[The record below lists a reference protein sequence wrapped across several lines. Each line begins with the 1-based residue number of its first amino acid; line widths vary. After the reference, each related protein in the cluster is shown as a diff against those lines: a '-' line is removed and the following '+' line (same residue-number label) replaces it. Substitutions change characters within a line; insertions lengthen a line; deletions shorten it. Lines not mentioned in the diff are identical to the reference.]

1 MEKVSSIKSST
12 SIAIFLLSI
21 AWFRRKRNKFE
32 TEEFDEYRNNISA
45 RGVAALKKGSPYW
58 ESFLRVLQNP
68 CDPQSNPEGGIAL
81 CVAENKLMQEVLA
94 SRLMQQGTAITAF
107 SDSTSY
113 CHGSFLGL
121 PQAREAAAY
130 FLSKRFW
137 KRHHDTGFGRGD
149 GNSTYDSHLYMS
161 PEYIAFGA
169 GVNSLISQLF
179 YSIASPGDVVLIP
192 APYYAGFEYDAKA
205 IAGLEVH
212 PVYAKNPVIGP
223 SPTDLENAARSVE
236 KVRRFTRTV
245 QQSEN
250 NLLLCYLDKFN
261 NSLFR
266 SKGNG

>member
-1 MEKVSSIKSST
+1 L
-12 SIAIFLLSI
+12 IFCI
-21 AWFRRKRNKFE
+21 
-32 TEEFDEYRNNISA
+32 
-45 RGVAALKKGSPYW
+45 
-58 ESFLRVLQNP
+58 SFLNNKVATT
-68 CDPQSNPEGGIAL
+68 EGGIAL